1 MRFSTI
7 ATIAIYVT
15 AIFGVAFLFLPEKT
29 SALYGLSGWNTGTI
43 FIARL
48 FGVALLFLGA
58 IAAAVRHITDADL
71 QRRLSKYLA
80 LANLLGVVVSA
91 HAVLTGA
98 GNALLWS
105 IVAIYLFFTL
115 AWGSIVSRR

>member
-15 AIFGVAFLFLPEKT
+15 VIFGVAFLFLPEQT
-29 SALYGLSGWNTGTI
+29 SLFYGLSGWNTGTI

-48 FGVALLFLGA
+48 FGVSLLFLAA
-58 IAAAVRHITDADL
+58 IAAAVRHITDIEL

-80 LANLLGVVVSA
+80 LAHLLGVVVSA

-98 GNALLWS
+98 GNAWLWT
-105 IVAIYLFFTL
+105 IVVIYLFFTL
-115 AWGSIVSRR
+115 AWASIVSRR